1 VPVDRFHPAR
11 KTVTRRSFFERAVD
25 GLQGAAL
32 VSLLGRD
39 LQGATVESTED
50 QRTVFDLKPRAPHFP
65 PRAKSVIQLFM
76 NGGPSHVD
84 LFDPKPML
92 DKHHG
97 EPYFEKIAND
107 VSSPKAAGGLMRSPF
122 KFQQYGQ
129 SGMWVSELMPHF
141 AKQVDNITMIRS
153 MNTIH
158 PEHEPALFMAH
169 SGRIMQGRPAIGAWV
184 LYGLGTENQ
193 SLPAYVVLD
202 DPLGLPINGVQSWQ
216 SGFLPPIYQGTRLR
230 TNGSPILN
238 LKPETEKPSEVVR
251 LTRDLLG
258 RLDQIH
264 KHNHPGEAQLDARIA
279 SYELAARMQLEAS
292 DALDISKE
300 TDATREMYGIGD
312 DATDSYGKRCLMAR
326 RLAERGVRYIQIYV
340 NGNLWDHHTNLESGM
355 RACSLR
361 TDKPVAGLLAD
372 LKQRGLLK
380 DTLVIWG
387 AEFGRLPISQLGGAS
402 DGRDHNPRGFSIWM
416 AGAGL
421 KPGMSY
427 GNTDELGYKAVEN
440 PVSVTDWQAT
450 VLHLLG
456 LDYQRLTIDQNGL
469 KEKLTSV
476 YEARIV
482 KEIFA

>member
-1 VPVDRFHPAR
+1 MYQRHTRTAGM
-11 KTVTRRSFFERAVD
+11 TRRSFFERAVD

-32 VSLLGRD
+32 AALLSRD
-39 LQGATVESTED
+39 LFGATAGED
-50 QRTVFDLKPRAPHFP
+50 PVRRVYDLKPRPPHFP
-65 PRAKSVIQLFM
+65 AKAKSVIQLFM
-76 NGGPSHVD
+76 NGAPSQVD

-129 SGMWVSELMPHF
+129 SGIWVSELMPHF
-141 AKQVDNITMIRS
+141 AKQVDNVAMIRS

-158 PEHEPALFMAH
+158 PEHEPALFMVH
-169 SGRIMQGRPAIGAWV
+169 SGRTMQGRPAIGSWV
-184 LYGLGTENQ
+184 IYGLGTENQ

-202 DPLGLPINGVQSWQ
+202 DPIGLPINGVQSWQ
-216 SGFLPPIYQGTRLR
+216 SGFLPPVYQGTRLR

-238 LKPETEKPSEVVR
+238 LKPEVEKPSEVVR
-251 LTRDLLG
+251 LTRDLLS

-264 KHNHPGEAQLDARIA
+264 EHAHPGEPDLDARIA
-279 SYELAARMQLEAS
+279 SYELAARMQVEAS
-292 DALDISKE
+292 DALDLSKE
-300 TDATREMYGIGD
+300 SDATREMYGIGD
-312 DATDSYGKRCLMAR
+312 EATDSYGKRCLMAR
-326 RLAERGVRYIQIYV
+326 RLVERGVRYIQIYI
-340 NGNLWDHHTNLESGM
+340 NGQIWDHHTNLESGM
-355 RACSLR
+355 RACCLR

-387 AEFGRLPISQLGGAS
+387 GEFGRLPISQLGGTA
-402 DGRDHNPRGFSIWM
+402 DGRDHNPRGFTIWM
-416 AGAGL
+416 AGAGI
-421 KPGMSY
+421 KPGISY
-427 GNTDELGYKAVEN
+427 GNTDEFGYKAVEN

-456 LDYQRLTIDQNGL
+456 LDYQRLTWDVNGL
-469 KEKLTSV
+469 PEKLTSV
-476 YEARIV
+476 YEAKIA
-482 KEIFA
+482 EGILA

>member
-1 VPVDRFHPAR
+1 M
-11 KTVTRRSFFERAVD
+11 TRRSFFERAVD

-92 DKHHG
+92 EKHHG

-450 VLHLLG
+450 VLHMLG

>member
-1 VPVDRFHPAR
+1 VPEDRFHPVR

-92 DKHHG
+92 EKHHG

>member
-1 VPVDRFHPAR
+1 MGDNPTGAKR
-11 KTVTRRSFFERAVD
+11 VTRRSFFERAVD

-32 VSLLGRD
+32 ASLLSKD
-39 LQGATVESTED
+39 LFGASVVEEE
-50 QRTVFDLKPRAPHFP
+50 QRRVYDLKPRTPHFP
-65 PRAKSVIQLFM
+65 AKAKSVIQLFM
-76 NGGPSHVD
+76 NGAPSQVD

-92 DKHHG
+92 EKHHG

-129 SGMWVSELMPHF
+129 SGIWVSDLMPHF
-141 AKQVDNITMIRS
+141 AKQVDQVAMIRS

-158 PEHEPALFMAH
+158 PEHEPALFMVH
-169 SGRIMQGRPAIGAWV
+169 SGRTMQGRPAIGSWAI
-184 LYGLGTENQ
+184 YGLGTENQ

-216 SGFLPPIYQGTRLR
+216 SGFLPPVYQGTRLR

-264 KHNHPGEAQLDARIA
+264 ERAHPGQPDLDARIA
-279 SYELAARMQLEAS
+279 SYELAARMQMEAS
-292 DALDISKE
+292 DALDLSKE
-300 TDATREMYGIGD
+300 SDATREMYGIGD
-312 DATDSYGKRCLMAR
+312 EATDSYGKRCLMAR
-326 RLAERGVRYIQIYV
+326 RLVERGVRYIQIYI
-340 NGNLWDHHTNLESGM
+340 NGQIWDHHTNLESGM
-355 RACSLR
+355 RACCLR

-372 LKQRGLLK
+372 LKQRGLFK

-387 AEFGRLPISQLGGAS
+387 GEFGRLPISQLGGTA

-416 AGAGL
+416 AGAGI
-421 KPGMSY
+421 KPGISY
-427 GNTDELGYKAVEN
+427 GNTDEFGYKAVEN

-456 LDYQRLTIDQNGL
+456 LDYQRLTWDVNGL

-476 YEARIV
+476 YEAKIV
-482 KEIFA
+482 EGILA